1 MQHLDGVAANDLVE
15 RLVVEVDEPAWATQ
29 LKFLE
34 TDLRARL
41 QATIGATVEHFDI
54 RVKRR

>member
-1 MQHLDGVAANDLVE
+1 VQPVKLDGT

-34 TDLRARL
+34 ADLRARL
-41 QATIGATVEHFDI
+41 HTTIGATVEHFDI